1 MRENRTYGSEGGEAK
16 SLPYPYPIV
25 DRFALA
31 TDLEKWEARRSTRRK
46 KMEASV
52 QYVRYGTS
60 GIKVS
65 KLCFGCM
72 SYGDPAWH
80 EWVLDDQAAR
90 PFFKAALEKGI
101 NYFDTADLYSHGKS
115 EEVTGR
121 ALKELAR
128 REEVVIATKVC
139 RPMGSGPNQQGL
151 SRKHIM
157 ESIDASLRRLQTDYV
172 DLYVIHRLDYGTGM
186 EETLEALHDV
196 VKAGKAL
203 YLGASSMWAWQFSKM
218 LTLQRERGLSQ
229 FVSMQ
234 NLYNLVYREEE
245 REMIPLCRSEGI
257 ALTPYSPNARG
268 FLAGNTRPDG
278 ATLRGSTDKMTRVM
292 RLGVDEEDIVIA
304 GRVAQVAQR
313 LGVARATVAL
323 AWVLGK
329 PGITSPIVGATKTPH
344 LDDAMQA
351 LEITL
356 DAETVKFLEA
366 PYRVKP
372 VAGHE

>member
-1 MRENRTYGSEGGEAK
+1 MNGRRAK
-16 SLPYPYPIV
+16 Q
-25 DRFALA
+25 R
-31 TDLEKWEARRSTRRK
+31 
-46 KMEASV
+46 EASL

-72 SYGDPAWH
+72 SFGDPAWH
-80 EWVLDDQAAR
+80 EWVLDDQASR

-101 NYFDTADLYSHGKS
+101 NYFDTADLYSHGES
-115 EEVTGR
+115 EAVTGR

-128 REEVVIATKVC
+128 RDEVVIATKVC
-139 RPMGSGPNQQGL
+139 RPMGPGPNQQGL

-157 ESIDASLRRLQTDYV
+157 ESIDASLKRLQTDYV

-257 ALTPYSPNARG
+257 AVTPYSPNARG
-268 FLAGNTRPDG
+268 FLAGNTKRDG
-278 ATLRGSTDKMTRVM
+278 ATLRGTTDKMTKVM
-292 RLGVDEEDIVIA
+292 RLGVDDEDMVIA
-304 GRVAQVAQR
+304 DRVEQVAR
-313 LGVARATVAL
+313 KLGVARATVAL

-329 PGITSPIVGATKTPH
+329 PGITAPIVGATKMPH
-344 LDDAMQA
+344 LDDAMKA

-356 DAETVKFLEA
+356 DAETVKFLEE

>member
-1 MRENRTYGSEGGEAK
+1 
-16 SLPYPYPIV
+16 
-25 DRFALA
+25 
-31 TDLEKWEARRSTRRK
+31 LE
-46 KMEASV
+46 
-52 QYVRYGTS
+52 YVRYGNT

-65 KLCFGCM
+65 RLCFGCM
-72 SYGDPAWH
+72 TYGDPAWH
-80 EWVLDDQAAR
+80 EWVLDDKAAR

-128 REEVVIATKVC
+128 RDEVVIATKVC
-139 RPMGSGPNQQGL
+139 RPMGPGPNQQGL

-172 DLYVIHRLDYGTGM
+172 DLYVIHRFDYGTEM
-186 EETLEALHDV
+186 EETIEALHDV

-203 YLGASSMWAWQFSKM
+203 YLGASSVWAWQFAKM
-218 LTLQRERGLSQ
+218 VTMQRERGLAE

-234 NLYNLVYREEE
+234 NLYNLIYREEE
-245 REMIPLCRSEGI
+245 REMIPLCRKEDI
-257 ALTPYSPNARG
+257 ALTPYSPVARG
-268 FLAGNTRPDG
+268 YLAGNTREG
-278 ATLRGSTDKMTRVM
+278 TVRGNTDKMAKIM
-292 RLGVDEEDIVIA
+292 RLGANDDDAVIA
-304 GRVAQVAQR
+304 DRVAEVAKK
-313 LGVARATVAL
+313 LGVSRATVAI

-329 PGITSPIVGATKTPH
+329 PGITSPIIGASKPHH
-344 LDDAMQA
+344 LDDALKA
-351 LEITL
+351 LEIKL
-356 DAETVKFLEA
+356 DAETQKYLEE

>member
-1 MRENRTYGSEGGEAK
+1 M
-16 SLPYPYPIV
+16 
-25 DRFALA
+25 
-31 TDLEKWEARRSTRRK
+31 
-46 KMEASV
+46 
-52 QYVRYGTS
+52 QYVRYGST

-65 KLCFGCM
+65 RLCFGCM

-80 EWVLDDQAAR
+80 EWVLGDEAAR

-121 ALKELAR
+121 ALKDMAR
-128 REEVVIATKVC
+128 RDEVVIATKVC
-139 RPMGSGPNQQGL
+139 RPMGPGPNQQGL

-157 ESIDASLRRLQTDYV
+157 EAIDASLRRLQTDYV
-172 DLYVIHRLDYGTGM
+172 DIYVIHRMDYGTGM
-186 EETLEALHDV
+186 EEIVEALHDV

-203 YLGASSMWAWQFSKM
+203 YIGASSMWAWQFSKM

-234 NLYNLVYREEE
+234 NLYNLIYREEE

-268 FLAGNTRPDG
+268 FLAGNTRRNG
-278 ATLRGSTDKMTRVM
+278 VTLRGSTDKMTTVM
-292 RLGVDEEDIVIA
+292 RLGVDPEDAVIA
-304 GRVAQVAQR
+304 DRVAEVAKR
-313 LGVARATVAL
+313 LGVAPAVVAL
-323 AWVLGK
+323 AWLLAK
-329 PGITSPIVGATKTPH
+329 PGVTAPIVGATKMSH
-344 LDDAMQA
+344 LGDALSA
-351 LEITL
+351 LDVAL
-356 DAETVKFLEA
+356 DIETIAFLEE
-366 PYRVKP
+366 PYRVKA